1 MGKVKAVLD
10 TNILV
15 SLLFKKALAKEISK
29 AMEEK
34 SVEFYS
40 SEEILR
46 ELARVLTYPKIEEI
60 FEKAEVEKRT
70 VLESLTE
77 ILKVVNPKVRVN
89 VIKIDPSDNKVLECA
104 LEAGAK
110 YLISGDKHLI
120 ALREFR
126 KVEIVTVKEFLEK
139 LDFLKKVVRE

>member
-40 SEEILR
+40 YEEILR
-46 ELARVLTYPKIEEI
+46 ELARVLTYPKFEKI

-70 VLESLTE
+70 VLKSLTE
-77 ILKVVNPKVRVN
+77 RLKVVNPKVRVN

-139 LDFLKKVVRE
+139 LDF